1 MPSSNL
7 RPYGMWPAS
16 WIHALSYLAQFPGER
31 YVLDNAG
38 TRQALAT
45 SMRKAQAMRESVY
58 ALPGWPPSI
67 LELARTH
74 KLRLTREFAAGVWVL
89 YLHAEPLTH
98 DLGKMF
104 LLALQNPQPVVD
116 MREESRDDPDSPAPD
131 TAHRQA
137 P

>member
-16 WIHALSYLAQFPGER
+16 WIRALEYLTATPGEE
-31 YVLDNAG
+31 YVLASAG
-38 TRQALAT
+38 TRQALET
-45 SMRKAQAMRESVY
+45 WMRKAQAMRESVY
-58 ALPGWPPSI
+58 ALPGWPQPI
-67 LELARTH
+67 LDLARTH
-74 KLRLTREFAAGVWVL
+74 KIRFERRFVAGAWVL
-89 YLHAEPLTH
+89 YLRAEPVRH

-131 TAHRQA
+131 TADRQA